1 VSDSK
6 DPVEARL
13 RQARE
18 LSDAIASELAEM
30 VTEIEALRGR
40 EGAPPDVEEFLE
52 TAHDTLTRLAEQ
64 ARPYGSTAD
73 TPI

>member
-1 VSDSK
+1 MSDSK

-18 LSDAIASELAEM
+18 LRDAISFELAEM
-30 VTEIEALRGR
+30 VAEIEALRAR
-40 EGAPPDVEEFLE
+40 EGAPADVEGFLE
-52 TAHDTLTRLAEQ
+52 AAQQTLTSLGEQ
-64 ARPYGSTAD
+64 ARPNGSTAD

>member
-1 VSDSK
+1 MSDSK

-18 LSDAIASELAEM
+18 LRDAISFELAEM
-30 VTEIEALRGR
+30 VAEIEALRAR
-40 EGAPPDVEEFLE
+40 EGAPPDVEEFLA
-52 TAHDTLTRLAEQ
+52 TAQHTLATLAEQ
-64 ARPYGSTAD
+64 ARPNGSTAD

>member
-64 ARPYGSTAD
+64 ARPNGSTAD

>member
-1 VSDSK
+1 MPDSK

-64 ARPYGSTAD
+64 ARPNGSTAD

>member
-1 VSDSK
+1 MSDSK

-64 ARPYGSTAD
+64 ARPNGSTAD

>member
-1 VSDSK
+1 MSDSK

-64 ARPYGSTAD
+64 ARPNRSTAD